1 MSATVAMVWYMVVA
15 GPQGGMVVL
24 PTAFDTH
31 DQCTGA
37 ITEYQ
42 KQPAPAGWSVQC
54 IPGAS
59 PYADD
64 LGDEEPSAAEPAQ

>member
-1 MSATVAMVWYMVVA
+1 MQSENFDVCDSSDGLVH
-15 GPQGGMVVL
+15 GGGR
-24 PTAFDTH
+24 T
-31 DQCTGA
+31 A

-64 LGDEEPSAAEPAQ
+64 LGDDEPSAAEPAQ

>member
-1 MSATVAMVWYMVVA
+1 
-15 GPQGGMVVL
+15 MVVL
-24 PTAFDTH
+24 PTAFDTR

-64 LGDEEPSAAEPAQ
+64 LGDDESTNPAQ